1 MKKEERKNRFIEKL
15 DKSMNATNV
24 ISGVHNYCD
33 RWCERC
39 KFIRRCRVGLIELER
54 SDNYDVNGSE
64 FWEELS
70 AIFEAT
76 YDMVVKKAEEMGI
89 DLSDAPNV
97 EFEKREPSEIETEAE
112 DYGISVYNWM
122 KENYE
127 GFQNLALEFAEKEFA
142 IPDFK
147 EAVDVINWYE
157 LFIPV
162 KIRRAADGLF
172 KDDIFDD
179 DLEFKKNDSDGSA
192 KIAIIA
198 ISRSIEAFTVLYHQ
212 FPKHE
217 DAILDFLKRLSII
230 KQKML
235 ITFPDAMSFKRPGF
249 DD

>member
-1 MKKEERKNRFIEKL
+1 MKKEERKKRFIKSL
-15 DKSMNATNV
+15 DKAMEATDV
-24 ISGVHNYCD
+24 ISGIHNYCD

-39 KFIRRCRVGLIELER
+39 AFIRRCRVGLMELER
-54 SDNYDVNGSE
+54 SDDNDIDGSE

-70 AIFEAT
+70 AIYAAT
-76 YDMVVKKAEEMGI
+76 FDMIAKKAEEMGI
-89 DLSDAPNV
+89 DLNDIPDIK
-97 EFEKREPSEIETEAE
+97 EEKREPSEIEVESM
-112 DYGISVYNWM
+112 DYGTNVNNWM
-122 KENYE
+122 KENSDK
-127 GFQNLALEFAEKEFA
+127 FQELALEFAEKEFA

-147 EAVDVINWYE
+147 EALDVINWYE

-172 KDDIFDD
+172 KDDMLDE
-179 DLEFKKNDSDGSA
+179 DLEFQKQDSDGSA

-198 ISRSIEAFTVLYHQ
+198 INRSIEAFTVLYHQ

-217 DAILDFLKRLSII
+217 DAILDFLKQLSSI
-230 KQKML
+230 KKKML